1 MFSLLLSFQNNNLD
15 KPLQNHHNHH
25 LSNGHINGGSSMS
38 ELNMMD
44 INCSNNSSM
53 DHMDQMDQMQ
63 MQHSAVSVSNPN
75 AQTKALN
82 HQYRFHAALTRTIST
97 PQPQI
102 KSPHHL
108 NQLQQQQQHQ
118 QLVPQQQSQQ
128 QQDPNVAT
136 LVNTLIENLG
146 NINLHRKLE
155 RTQSE
160 PLPQQVN
167 ASR

>member
-1 MFSLLLSFQNNNLD
+1 
-15 KPLQNHHNHH
+15 
-25 LSNGHINGGSSMS
+25 MS
-38 ELNMMD
+38 DLNIME

-53 DHMDQMDQMQ
+53 DNMDQMDHMQ
-63 MQHSAVSVSNPN
+63 MQHSAAITVTSST

-82 HQYRFHAALTRTIST
+82 HQYRIHAALTRTIST

-102 KSPHHL
+102 KAHHL
-108 NQLQQQQQHQ
+108 IQ
-118 QLVPQQQSQQ
+118 QQQSQQ
-128 QQDPNVAT
+128 QQQDPDAST
-136 LVNTLIENLG
+136 LFNLIENLG

-160 PLPQQVN
+160 PLPQQQVN